1 MLGAYA
7 RRAKITRV
15 PNPPMGLETRR
26 KPKRARARQT
36 TATANYL
43 FCSEVADQV
52 VSYSHAYAPLTME
65 CTKQVRRKIVSW
77 LRFRNQID
85 IIFNWQEFSAAPQPS
100 VQISCLAYKVG
111 KRLQRLRRRR
121 RRFHIH
127 KLDVISLSK
136 SIQLGRQRRMGAQG
150 HEKAGRRKEETR
162 QGGPPNARNAA

>member
-15 PNPPMGLETRR
+15 PNSPMGLETRR

-36 TATANYL
+36 TKNYL

-52 VSYSHAYAPLTME
+52 VSYSHAYAPRTME
-65 CTKQVRRKIVSW
+65 CAKRVRSKIVSW
-77 LRFRNQID
+77 LRFRSQID
-85 IIFNWQEFSAAPQPS
+85 IIFNWQEFFAAPQHS

-111 KRLQRLRRRR
+111 KRLQRLLRRQ
-121 RRFHIH
+121 RFHIH

-136 SIQLGRQRRMGAQG
+136 SIQLGRQRRVGAQG